1 MGGLLIRKP
10 WILTLAMVGFI
21 SFILSALI
29 PSFMSPD
36 EVDHVKRAY
45 WLSQGKILL
54 DNPPG
59 QSSGG
64 MVDSGLLSYM
74 NTFHLTFM
82 NDRNH
87 KVTSDELNSASKIEW
102 GGQPTFSP
110 APGTGY
116 YFPAVYAP
124 QALGLLVGKTFDLSV
139 ESSYRLARLLS
150 LVCAILILVIATIIY
165 ESNPLAIAL
174 LAVPMTL
181 FQLASASLDS
191 VSNALAVLAISI
203 FMRISVDRE
212 KSRKSLIV
220 CLGVILFLLISS
232 RVHLLPM
239 LLLPFICYLYTK
251 DKKSLIVGALTTVAV
266 AAWLLIAIK
275 NTVDTRV
282 IVGSPTSTVALYYL
296 SDPIAFLR
304 VLYNTL
310 GNPII
315 SNFYAVAFI
324 GNLGWLDTP
333 LSTGVY
339 ERILLL
345 LLFVFIV
352 TILTKDLRKNLSAS
366 LVLITCA
373 ASSCLLV
380 FFAILITFNEHP
392 ASVIQGVQGRYF
404 LVPALMLSYALASSL
419 EKRTHTSRFIG
430 YLFFCLFL
438 AYSTL
443 STFKLVVK
451 KYYMIDS
458 TQTAVNPAEK
468 VSAEKTRLE
477 PSERLSTDHI
487 IPIELPDAYLSAPA
501 PLKAIKVR
509 LATWQTENTGT
520 AEIRLESKDGHIY
533 TEKFSMKSVK
543 DNDYRDFKLDNREYS
558 KGELRAINGGGIS
571 VWNIRQAGDRVEAC
585 IIYEYQNGTVHA
597 TEGCP
602 GS

>member
-10 WILTLAMVGFI
+10 WILTLAMIGFI

-36 EVDHVKRAY
+36 EVDHLKRAY

-54 DNPPG
+54 DTPPG

-74 NTFHLTFM
+74 HNFHLTFM
-82 NDRNH
+82 KDRNH
-87 KVTSDELNSASKIEW
+87 KVSSNELDSASKIQW
-102 GGQPTFSP
+102 SGQSAFSP

-124 QALGLLVGKTFDLSV
+124 QAAGLLIGKTFDFSV
-139 ESSYRLARLLS
+139 ESSYRLARLFTLICALS
-150 LVCAILILVIATIIY
+150 ILIIATVVY

-181 FQLASASLDS
+181 FQLSSASLDS

-212 KSRKSLIV
+212 NARRGLVTCMGI
-220 CLGVILFLLISS
+220 ILFLLVSS

-239 LLLPFICYLYTK
+239 LIFPFICYLYTK
-251 DKKSLIVGALTTVAV
+251 DKRSLIVGALTTIAV
-266 AAWLLIAIK
+266 GTWLIIAIK

-296 SDPIAFLR
+296 SDPVAFLK

-310 GNPII
+310 SNPII
-315 SNFYAVAFI
+315 SNYYAVAFI

-333 LSTGVY
+333 LSPVAY

-345 LLFVFIV
+345 LLLILAV
-352 TILTKDLRKNLSAS
+352 TILTKDFKRNILAS
-366 LVLITCA
+366 LTLVICA
-373 ASSCLLV
+373 TLSFLLV

-392 ASVIQGVQGRYF
+392 ATVVQGVQGRYF

-419 EKRTHTSRFIG
+419 EKRTNTSRFIG
-430 YLFFCLFL
+430 YVFFCLFL
-438 AYSTL
+438 SYSTL
-443 STFKLVVK
+443 STFKLIVK
-451 KYYMIDS
+451 KYYLFDGAP
-458 TQTAVNPAEK
+458 TTTTPEQ
-468 VSAEKTRLE
+468 SASFEKTKLE
-477 PSERLSTDHI
+477 PSEKLSVDHT
-487 IPIELPDAYLSAPA
+487 IPIDLADTYLLAPK
-501 PLKAIKVR
+501 PLKAIKLR
-509 LATWQTENTGT
+509 LATWQTENIGI
-520 AEIRLESKDGHIY
+520 AEIRLKSKDGHVY
-533 TEKFSMKSVK
+533 TEKFPMQSVK
-543 DNDYRDFKLDNREYS
+543 DNGYREFALDNREYL
-558 KGELRAINGGGIS
+558 KGELRAVSGGGIS
-571 VWNIRQAGDRVEAC
+571 VWNIRQENNRAEAC
-585 IIYEYQNGTVHA
+585 IIYEYQDGETHS
-597 TEGCP
+597 TDGCP

>member
-1 MGGLLIRKP
+1 MGGLLVRKP
-10 WILTLAMVGFI
+10 WILTLTLIGFI

-54 DNPPG
+54 DTPPG

-64 MVDSGLLSYM
+64 MVDNGLLSYM

-82 NDRNH
+82 KDRNH
-87 KVTSDELNSASKIEW
+87 KVSSDEFNSASEIRW

-124 QALGLLVGKTFDLSV
+124 QAAGLLIGKTFDLSV
-139 ESSYRLARLLS
+139 ESSYRLARLFS
-150 LVCAILILVIATIIY
+150 LICAIAILIIATIIY

-181 FQLASASLDS
+181 FQLSSASLDS

-203 FMRISVDRE
+203 FMRISTDRE
-212 KSRKSLIV
+212 KTRKGLIT
-220 CLGVILFLLISS
+220 CLGIVLFVLISS

-239 LLLPFICYLYTK
+239 LVFPFICYFYTR
-251 DKKSLIVGALTTVAV
+251 DKRSLIVGTLTTAAVAV
-266 AAWLLIAIK
+266 WLLIAIK

-296 SDPIAFLR
+296 SDPIAFLK
-304 VLYNTL
+304 VLYNTI

-315 SNFYAVAFI
+315 ANFYAVAFV

-333 LSTGVY
+333 LSPAAY

-345 LLFVFIV
+345 LFFVFIV
-352 TILTKDLRKNLSAS
+352 TALTKDIRKNISAR
-366 LVLITCA
+366 LILIACA
-373 ASSCLLV
+373 GSSFLLV

-404 LVPALMLSYALASSL
+404 LVPALMFAYSLASSP
-419 EKRTHTSRFIG
+419 EKRTNTSRFIG
-430 YLFFCLFL
+430 YLFFCVFL
-438 AYSTL
+438 SYSTL
-443 STFKLVVK
+443 STFKLVAK
-451 KYYMIDS
+451 KYYMSDAVP
-458 TQTAVNPAEK
+458 TAMSNTESLSIEK
-468 VSAEKTRLE
+468 SKLE
-477 PSERLSTDHI
+477 PSEKLATDKSI
-487 IPIELPDAYLSAPA
+487 AIQLPKSYLSAPT

-509 LATWQTENTGT
+509 LATWQTENVGT
-520 AEIRLESKDGHIY
+520 AELRMESKDGHIHI
-533 TEKFSMKSVK
+533 EKFSMQSVK
-543 DNDYRDFKLDNREYS
+543 DNGYRDFTLDNRDYV
-558 KGELRAINGGGIS
+558 KGELRAVSGGGIS
-571 VWNIRQAGDRVEAC
+571 VWNIRRDDSKVEAC
-585 IIYEYQNGTVHA
+585 IIYEYQNGTAHA
-597 TEGCP
+597 TDGCP
-602 GS
+602 ES